1 MNKKRISKVF
11 KQISLPYALTT
22 SPSDIKY
29 FTGLDA
35 EGVLLLNPS
44 KSFLFL
50 SPLYPYRA
58 EYIKKLDEFYKLKIK
73 KIAVEPS
80 KISLKLVSEIKKKIR
95 CQIFPVDFLFSKVRA
110 IKEKSEIEKI
120 AKSQEI
126 SKDILRK
133 LKIKTQDSEVDVSR
147 KLIKKA
153 IDLADGLSFEPIV
166 AFGKNSFFPHHKSSN
181 AKFKKKFALIDFGVK
196 KDGYCS
202 DLTQMFGLSNMNRR
216 LKEAY
221 RVLRKA
227 VEILCLNIKEGA
239 VISGAVQVASN
250 FLEKMGFS
258 KNILHSFGH
267 GIGLDIHEWPSISL
281 KEKGKFQN
289 GMVFTIEPG
298 LYFEGFGGVRIE
310 DVFVLWKGKVIPV
323 SEWRKV

>member
-1 MNKKRISKVF
+1 VNKKRISKVF

-110 IKEKSEIEKI
+110 IKEKSEMMFPE
-120 AKSQEI
+120 
-126 SKDILRK
+126 
-133 LKIKTQDSEVDVSR
+133 
-147 KLIKKA
+147 
-153 IDLADGLSFEPIV
+153 
-166 AFGKNSFFPHHKSSN
+166 NS
-181 AKFKKKFALIDFGVK
+181 
-196 KDGYCS
+196 
-202 DLTQMFGLSNMNRR
+202 
-216 LKEAY
+216 
-221 RVLRKA
+221 
-227 VEILCLNIKEGA
+227 
-239 VISGAVQVASN
+239 
-250 FLEKMGFS
+250 
-258 KNILHSFGH
+258 
-267 GIGLDIHEWPSISL
+267 
-281 KEKGKFQN
+281 
-289 GMVFTIEPG
+289 
-298 LYFEGFGGVRIE
+298 
-310 DVFVLWKGKVIPV
+310 
-323 SEWRKV
+323 